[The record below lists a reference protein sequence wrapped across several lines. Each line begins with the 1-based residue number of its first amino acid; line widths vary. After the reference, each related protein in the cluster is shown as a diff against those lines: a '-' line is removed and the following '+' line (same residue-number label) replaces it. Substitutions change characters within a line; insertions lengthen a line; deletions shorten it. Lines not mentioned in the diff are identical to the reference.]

1 MPKALQ
7 TIEHEPEI
15 YTRDGIVLTDSV
27 RVSRFF
33 GKRHDH
39 VIEAIDNAHVSD
51 AFRAENFLEIE
62 TIEKSG
68 ATTRKRRVVEM
79 RFSGF
84 IRLIMS
90 FTGREAGILKEAYI
104 LRFEAMERE
113 LAERNAAPPRAGLVD
128 LNDLAS
134 VQVALL
140 ALVGD
145 KQRLLAEVSET
156 KGQLAVVAPKAASWD
171 AYANADG
178 LIALSDVGRIL
189 DVGARKIVDF
199 LLAQKILFR
208 SGRGSPLRPIDV
220 YRRKGWFR
228 VITTPINGVER
239 MQTFATPRGLQEIAT
254 LLGRP
259 LDMFGQVDKQARLPL
274 LKN

>member
-1 MPKALQ
+1 MTKALQ

-33 GKRHDH
+33 GKRHDQ
-39 VIEAIDNAHVSD
+39 VIEAIDNIHVSD

-62 TIEKSG
+62 TIEKFG

-84 IRLIMS
+84 IRLIMG
-90 FTGREAGILKEAYI
+90 FTGKKAGIMKEAYI
-104 LRFEAMERE
+104 RRFEAMERE
-113 LAERNAAPPRAGLVD
+113 LAERNAPPPREGLVD

-140 ALVGD
+140 TLVQD
-145 KQRLLAEVSET
+145 KQALLAVVAET
-156 KGQLAVVAPKAASWD
+156 KGQLASVAPKAASWD

-189 DVGARKIVDF
+189 DVGARKIIDF

-208 SGRGSPLRPIDV
+208 AGRGSPLRPIDV

-228 VITTPINGVER
+228 VITTPIDGVER
-239 MQTFATPRGLQEIAT
+239 LQTFATPRGLHEIAT

-259 LDMFGQVDKQARLPL
+259 LDMFGQVDRQARLPL
-274 LKN
+274 LRN